1 MKTRICIFSLL
12 LAASLPAWA
21 SLSFSSSTP
30 TAIPDNSIIG
40 TGSALS
46 FSASGATSITDVA
59 LSFTLQGGFASDLT
73 TAYLRLDNG
82 SSYYYDLKPL
92 IGSGSLST
100 ATPYTLDFTTPT
112 YGSGLSTAFNG
123 QNPNGAW
130 TLFFADGVTGDETT
144 VTGWSLSITA
154 VPEPVTMALGL
165 FAVMLLAL
173 SGLRWAWQ
181 PKS

>member
-46 FSASGATSITDVA
+46 FSGSGATSITDVA

-82 SSYYYDLKPL
+82 SSSYYDLKPL
-92 IGSGSLST
+92 IGNQSLST
-100 ATPYTLDFTTPT
+100 ATPYTLDFNTADFKTVFDGKNPT
-112 YGSGLSTAFNG
+112 
-123 QNPNGAW
+123 GAW
-130 TLFFADGVTGDETT
+130 TLFFADSVPGDQTT
-144 VTGWSLSITA
+144 VNGWSLNITA
-154 VPEPVTMALGL
+154 VPEPVTLALGL
-165 FAVMLLAL
+165 FVAMLLSL

-181 PKS
+181 TKS